1 MTSGYCPWVKHY
13 NLIHSFIF
21 ASVHY
26 YVFKHCVLVYVNQIW
41 EYWFDLCNYTMYMFN
56 LLISVSI
63 SRIFSKFQL
72 YGVVIRS
79 FGGDI
84 VHFVSYL
91 EYINT
96 LILNMTWFK
105 GKGARNI
112 SEVPPD
118 WPKSHFLIGNLAH
131 CTCICTCI
139 YTFMYMYTYI

>member
-1 MTSGYCPWVKHY
+1 M
-13 NLIHSFIF
+13 
-21 ASVHY
+21 
-26 YVFKHCVLVYVNQIW
+26 YVFY
-41 EYWFDLCNYTMYMFN
+41 

-63 SRIFSKFQL
+63 SRISSKFQL
-72 YGVVIRS
+72 YGVVIRP
-79 FGGDI
+79 FRGDI

-105 GKGARNI
+105 GKGAKSI

-118 WPKSHFLIGNLAH
+118 WPKSHFLIGNLVH

-139 YTFMYMYTYI
+139 YKRMYMYIYIITTLYIKLYLLLYLTSLDLGISSNSE